1 MVAIALGYVV
11 LRAYLYY
18 HRIKDSHNLKFWAYA
33 LLFLE
38 FVLSGVSTVGACFP
52 RSLVSR
58 A

>member
-18 HRIKDSHNLKFWAYA
+18 RGIKDTHNLKFWAYA

-38 FVLSGVSTVGACFP
+38 FVLSGVSTVGTCP
-52 RSLVSR
+52 C
-58 A
+58 